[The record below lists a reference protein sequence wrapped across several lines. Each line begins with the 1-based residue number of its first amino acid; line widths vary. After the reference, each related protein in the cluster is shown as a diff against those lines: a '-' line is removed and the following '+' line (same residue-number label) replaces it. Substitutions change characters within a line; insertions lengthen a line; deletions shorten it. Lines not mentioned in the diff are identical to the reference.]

1 MSLGLDA
8 AASKLSETLKCLAG
22 TTRLDDPKVA
32 QLLVHWAK
40 KSNTKKVLE
49 EVALDALGDFLRNLR
64 QTAVQEYAKEL
75 LPAEGV
81 CSLVVTLGAPKRAFR
96 DMSEYFKTRK
106 QPFEAKTG
114 LRFMSPLCTRTAFE
128 AMWVKLLDPL
138 KLDKPLHTET
148 DLSGPIVSRS
158 WPIVEWAKYVA
169 GTPALAKE
177 IDWSLPLLFIV
188 RGDGYPTAGV
198 SWTNLVISLANFG
211 ERARTPGFLWVLGLA
226 AGAEKEVDCLATLW
240 ASNVQVRVPCNIC
253 TTFMI
258 NICNIRATYAQR
270 ARPLRAYVAH
280 MSQNVVHICCTYVA
294 PNLCRPYSGFSTA
307 RRSTGRARGRWLRTC
322 RLGGTSPLC
331 GASWG

>member
-40 KSNTKKVLE
+40 KRNTKKVLE
-49 EVALDALGDFLRNLR
+49 EVAHDALGDFLRNLR
-64 QTAVQEYAKEL
+64 QKAVQEYAKEL

-114 LRFMSPLCTRTAFE
+114 LRFMSPLCTRKAFE

-240 ASNVQVRVPCNIC
+240 ASNVQVRVPCNIYA
-253 TTFMI
+253 TFMI